1 MLQVKK
7 VLGAA
12 VTDHTLVGSEADI
25 SAIVSRIMEL
35 ARPFDSDRSGGY
47 SVGEFCSHAG
57 DDGTVRLYQC
67 TVNHSQGEA
76 WSDEHFAE
84 RDVSA
89 LFSISNTANDAANI
103 NYTVTG
109 ETATTVKA
117 KIQGIE
123 TLVGTANADLEDALS
138 GTDESALT

>member
-7 VLGAA
+7 VLEAA

-25 SAIVSRIMEL
+25 SDIASRIMEL

-67 TVNHSQGEA
+67 TVNHPQGEA
-76 WSDEHFAE
+76 WSDEYFAV
-84 RDVSA
+84 RDTSA
-89 LFSISNTANDAANI
+89 LFSTADASTDPEPSGLLKNPMLDKAI
-103 NYTVTG
+103 IKVVTSLFDDG
-109 ETATTVKA
+109 EATSYP
-117 KIQGIE
+117 QEG
-123 TLVGTANADLEDALS
+123 
-138 GTDESALT
+138 